1 MKSGIATADFHL
13 WKDCGSEWLVRL
25 KIRLPRGCK
34 QNQRRQPGDEIEPGS
49 VKSTKLNGCG

>member
-49 VKSTKLNGCG
+49 V